1 MTTPKN
7 SNKKII
13 GMILALV
20 ALIILFAMLFVTFRS
35 KPVDGTKNI
44 TIEVVDN
51 TATSILYEITT
62 TADFLQE
69 AIEETE
75 GLEVTGTDGEFGV
88 MVDTVNGIRAD
99 FTLDGAYWSFNVNG
113 DYCNY
118 GISEQPILDGDKFQI
133 IYTPAE

>member
-1 MTTPKN
+1 MTTQKN
-7 SNKKII
+7 NNKKII

-20 ALIILFAMLFVTFRS
+20 ALVILFAMLFVTFRA

-51 TATSILYEITT
+51 TTTSTLYEITT
-62 TADFLQE
+62 NADFLQE

-75 GLEVTGTDGEFGV
+75 GLEVTGTEGDFGL

-99 FTLDGAYWSFNVNG
+99 YTLDGAYWSFHANG

-118 GISEQPILDGDKFQI
+118 GISEQPILDGDNFQI
-133 IYTPAE
+133 IYTLVE

>member
-1 MTTPKN
+1 MTTQKN

-20 ALIILFAMLFVTFRS
+20 ALIILFAMLFVTFRA

-75 GLEVTGTDGEFGV
+75 GLEVTGTDGEFGL

-118 GISEQPILDGDKFQI
+118 GISEQPILDGDNFQI

>member
-1 MTTPKN
+1 MTTQKN

-20 ALIILFAMLFVTFRS
+20 ALIILFAMLFVTFRA

-75 GLEVTGTDGEFGV
+75 GLEVTGTDGEFGL